1 MRVKMDAWQST
12 CEFNYNFHDILKIRS
27 NIDLGTPFFE
37 VDHVEPDLIVKV
49 VNDFEVPMSNN
60 MIRLGKN
67 YWGEYDKNYVY
78 YCAHVLKQSLKLY
91 LRNIDNNER
100 TIVLCNKNYHR
111 YVKLPLVFSLPF
123 AVIVWRVMWVKALY
137 KGFTFQHSACIASGQ
152 DGVLILGFSDTGK
165 SRTTFSCLLRNND
178 LKYLSDDITLLNA
191 KGEAYFIFTK
201 VSAHTFKSVGLPVP
215 LKSKVSILLEDIMFP
230 PISYFIGPLKSS
242 APKCRGYLRQVEDSR
257 KYQGESD
264 PLS

>member
-1 MRVKMDAWQST
+1 MDAWQST